1 MCSRQVKLLK
11 GSLERRDTPFDTF
24 SRNSGVFIMARI
36 FTPHSPAQRSF
47 IFLEF
52 SARSASY
59 ASEFGSYNLR
69 MVEVISQHKRT
80 PRRTF
85 QTHQTAP

>member
-1 MCSRQVKLLK
+1 MAPERSDAPFEIAEHQAARSSGLL
-11 GSLERRDTPFDTF
+11 L
-24 SRNSGVFIMARI
+24 
-36 FTPHSPAQRSF
+36 AQSSF

-80 PRRTF
+80 PRRTLET
-85 QTHQTAP
+85 Q

>member
-11 GSLERRDTPFDTF
+11 VAPERRDTPFDIAEHQAAR
-24 SRNSGVFIMARI
+24 SSGLLL
-36 FTPHSPAQRSF
+36 AQSAF

>member
-11 GSLERRDTPFDTF
+11 GALERRDTPFE
-24 SRNSGVFIMARI
+24 IAEHQAAR
-36 FTPHSPAQRSF
+36 SLGLLLAQSSLNL
-47 IFLEF
+47 LEF

>member
-1 MCSRQVKLLK
+1 MPP
-11 GSLERRDTPFDTF
+11 ERRDAPFDTF

-36 FTPHSPAQRSF
+36 FTPHSPAQRF
-47 IFLEF
+47 IIFLEF

-59 ASEFGSYNLR
+59 TLECGSYNLR

-80 PRRTF
+80 PRRTLET
-85 QTHQTAP
+85 Q

>member
-1 MCSRQVKLLK
+1 MCSRLLLK
-11 GSLERRDTPFDTF
+11 GSLERRDAPFDTF

-59 ASEFGSYNLR
+59 ASEFGSYNLQ

-85 QTHQTAP
+85 QTHQTAS

>member
-11 GSLERRDTPFDTF
+11 GALERRDAPLEIAEHQAAR
-24 SRNSGVFIMARI
+24 SSGLLL
-36 FTPHSPAQRSF
+36 AQSS
-47 IFLEF
+47 IILLEF

-59 ASEFGSYNLR
+59 TLECGSYNLR

-80 PRRTF
+80 PRRTL
-85 QTHQTAP
+85 QTQ